1 MGAFVSI
8 NVFSTSPKEGGVHFV
23 SYPVRWRT
31 ITYEVGHYL
40 GLRHIWGDGLLSIF
54 GIPDC
59 DADDGVEDIV
69 CRHGRAVTICPAIN
83 SSLQR
88 F

>member
-23 SYPVRWRT
+23 SYPVRGRT
-31 ITYEVGHYL
+31 ITHEVV
-40 GLRHIWGDGLLSIF
+40 GLRHILGDGLFSIF